1 MDASLF
7 TLHLLCNPNVILD
20 EFWTIRSVNPVPI
33 LIMSQEQVL
42 TVSISFSVCLTYF
55 YCKMEAFL
63 STCHTTNFPS
73 LMKKLQN
80 WTNQHFDCTLFL
92 SIFQVQYTKEFHK
105 HCTSFVSQCKEL
117 WTVRNQWAWYD
128 HPYPTEYFQVSS
140 LCRLCS
146 FCVNIRSLRE
156 FQLHKILPRL
166 KEISYVFSTRKIIPH
181 LEANPQASKVS

>member
-7 TLHLLCNPNVILD
+7 TQHLLCNPNVIWD

-33 LIMSQEQVL
+33 LIMSREQVL

-63 STCHTTNFPS
+63 STCHTTNF
-73 LMKKLQN
+73 QN
-80 WTNQHFDCTLFL
+80 WTNLHFDCTLFL
-92 SIFQVQYTKEFHK
+92 SIFQVQYIKESHK
-105 HCTSFVSQCKEL
+105 HCTSFVFQYKEL
-117 WTVRNQWAWYD
+117 WIIRNQWAWYD
-128 HPYPTEYFQVSS
+128 HPYLIKYFQVLS
-140 LCRLCS
+140 LCRLCF

-166 KEISYVFSTRKIIPH
+166 KEISYVFSTRKIIPL